1 MERLM
6 EQRTLESDEFKKF
19 VQEKLGVE
27 DATDKKTPKPRQQKK
42 PKDKKFLSLDEYIDK
57 ARDAGFT
64 DARIKDFLVNVT
76 KRFSAKEVN
85 KALASSVPASF
96 GNMTGGVNAAK
107 KLIKKIKTFQTKLT
121 KKNARQTNPQPDSVI
136 TDEVIKYM
144 ESQPEF
150 KNQNSQQQAEML
162 ADVQVLLE
170 GKPTVKMANRLRN
183 IKMIAASMSKG
194 ERNLQQRS

>member
-1 MERLM
+1 MQSPKSKTMNQTPLGKRERAAAAKSAMGGQYITRVKKTQPTGAKINVKPRQQRRMKKYRSSMERLM

-19 VQEKLGVE
+19 VQEKLGVDE
-27 DATDKKTPKPRQQKK
+27 DTDKKTPKPRQQKK

-76 KRFSAKEVN
+76 KRFSAREVN

-121 KKNARQTNPQPDSVI
+121 KKKRTTNQP
-136 TDEVIKYM
+136 T
-144 ESQPEF
+144 
-150 KNQNSQQQAEML
+150 A
-162 ADVQVLLE
+162 
-170 GKPTVKMANRLRN
+170 
-183 IKMIAASMSKG
+183 
-194 ERNLQQRS
+194 